1 MLQESSSLQ
10 IKDGD
15 VVSSVTDASF
25 VEHKDGELVA
35 SVTDASLVEN
45 KDGEVEA
52 SVTDASFVNHTDDQP
67 EDDLPPPPSPLQDD
81 FPPPPLD
88 LNIPVPAELDPP
100 ELRSSYAALVTPT
113 GFISPNRE
121 EADASRRSFANR
133 LILDLPFNCCY
144 FHIVPIK

>member
-25 VEHKDGELVA
+25 VEH
-35 SVTDASLVEN
+35 

-133 LILDLPFNCCY
+133 LILDLPFNCLFLY
-144 FHIVPIK
+144 SADQVKM